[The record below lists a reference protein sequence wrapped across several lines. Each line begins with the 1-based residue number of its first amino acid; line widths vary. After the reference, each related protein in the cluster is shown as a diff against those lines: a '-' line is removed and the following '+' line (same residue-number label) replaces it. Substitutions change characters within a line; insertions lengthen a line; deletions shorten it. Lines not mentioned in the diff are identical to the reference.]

1 MTDATDR
8 DWDDPDRAV
17 QVEDDDPERLAGDD
31 DVEFDPDDG
40 AGDEGEPQE
49 DFPSTAE
56 SSNASDANLPA
67 EGA

>member
-17 QVEDDDPERLAGDD
+17 QVEDDDPEHLAGPD
-31 DVEFDPDDG
+31 DVEFDPN
-40 AGDEGEPQE
+40 DEGDDDEAPQE

-56 SSNASDANLPA
+56 SSHAGVANLPA